1 METRAVQ
8 RNEEKKELMEQ
19 MFENEYEKGEKEK
32 GRKLTAETGGGC
44 LFHLIETHT
53 LTHTH
58 THARARARVH
68 LFHSLSFSLFTPIA
82 VPLWSH
88 DDDLSLHVPPAPPT

>member
-32 GRKLTAETGGGC
+32 GRKLTAETGGGVS
-44 LFHLIETHT
+44 I
-53 LTHTH
+53 
-58 THARARARVH
+58 
-68 LFHSLSFSLFTPIA
+68 S
-82 VPLWSH
+82 SH
-88 DDDLSLHVPPAPPT
+88 